1 MTLKHN
7 NIIYLLI
14 YEHIGLASRQDV
26 SAVGQRTRLTVVV
39 NRFNGGELDDVL
51 GLIARHDNVTY
62 LQLRRVYRYEGGGDA
77 ELAANREAF
86 DRMAAQVRSRGTK
99 ISGFHESER
108 FMIDGIEVSLWATVF
123 RSTNLRTLNYFTD
136 GFIAD
141 DSVLVRARTMATA
154 GDHPIMQ
161 AD

>member
-1 MTLKHN
+1 M
-7 NIIYLLI
+7 
-14 YEHIGLASRQDV
+14 
-26 SAVGQRTRLTVVV
+26 VV

-77 ELAANREAF
+77 ELAADSEAF
-86 DRMAAQVRSRGTK
+86 DRMAAQVRSRDTK

-108 FMIDGIEVSLWATVF
+108 FMIGGIEVSLWATVF
-123 RSTNLRTLNYFTD
+123 RNTSLRTLNYFTD
-136 GFIAD
+136 GFITGD
-141 DSVLVRARTMATA
+141 NVLVRARTMAAA
-154 GDHPIMQ
+154 GNHPIRQ